1 MTDFKS
7 NLLANFAGLG
17 LPTLLQ
23 LVLVPVYIRLMGIE
37 SYGLIGFYV
46 ILLTMM
52 QVLDLGLGT
61 TMNREMARY
70 STNPDRGEEARDFV
84 RTLELVYWTLGIV
97 GGGIVVAMAPLIAT
111 RWINPGTL
119 PIPVIKTS
127 IVIMGG
133 LVAAQFPITLYQG
146 GLLGLQRQV
155 LLNSVRIVVAFI
167 GNGGAALILWLVSPT
182 ITAFL
187 YWQLAVSSVQALVL
201 AGCLWR
207 SLPTAD
213 RPPRYSSALLRNIWR
228 FAAGIS
234 GITISSL
241 ILGQMDKI
249 ILSKMLSLELF
260 GYYSLAVVVGN
271 GLLILIAPVFNTV
284 FPRLTFLAATGDE
297 DGLRKLYHLASQL
310 MTVAIVPVAMMV
322 SLFAYDI
329 VFLWTGSPETATH
342 VSPIVRIFV
351 IGTALTGMML
361 LPHALQLAHGWTRI
375 GLTIN
380 ILLIITIVPAIVVL
394 TSRYGGIGG
403 AAAWVLLNGVSMM
416 IGVPLTHR
424 RLLKGEAGRWY
435 LTDLMLPA
443 AGALFVVVAGR
454 AVVTGPMNPLV
465 AIGTICLLSVLAMGT
480 ASMVAPLTRAWLLDR
495 TRLLIGRRQE

>member
-23 LVLVPVYIRLMGIE
+23 LALVPVYIRLMGIE

-46 ILLTMM
+46 MLLAMM

-70 STNPDRGEEARDFV
+70 STQSDRGEEARDFV

-97 GGGIVVAMAPLIAT
+97 AGGIVVAVAPLIAT

-133 LVAAQFPITLYQG
+133 LAAVQFPATLYQG

-155 LLNSVRIVVAFI
+155 LLNSVRVAGAFI

-187 YWQLAVSSVQALVL
+187 FWQLAVSSVQAVVL

-207 SLPTAD
+207 SLPSAGRT
-213 RPPRYSSALLRNIWR
+213 PRFSSALLRNVRR

-234 GITISSL
+234 GITVSGL
-241 ILGQMDKI
+241 ILTQMDKV
-249 ILSKMLSLELF
+249 ILSKMLSLEMF

-271 GLLILIAPVFNTV
+271 GLLTLVTPVFNTV
-284 FPRLTFLAATGDE
+284 FPRLSFLVATGDE
-297 DGLRKLYHLASQL
+297 NGLRVLYHLGSQL
-310 MTVAIVPVAMMV
+310 MAVVIVPVALV
-322 SLFAYDI
+322 VAIFAHDI
-329 VFLWTGSPETATH
+329 VLLWTGSLETAMQ
-342 VSPIVRIFV
+342 VSPIVRIIV
-351 IGTALTGMML
+351 IGTALSGMMC
-361 LPHALQLAHGWTRI
+361 LPYALQLAHGWTRLS
-375 GLTIN
+375 LTIN
-380 ILLIITIVPAIVVL
+380 TVLIIALVPAIVFL
-394 TSRYGGIGG
+394 TSRYGATGG
-403 AAAWVLLNGVSMM
+403 AAAWVLLNGVLMM

-435 LTDLMLPA
+435 LTDLMVPA

-454 AVVTGPMNPLV
+454 ALVSGPMTPIIAV
-465 AIGTICLLSVLAMGT
+465 GTISLLSVLGMAAAAMA
-480 ASMVAPLTRAWLLDR
+480 ASQTRAWIIDR
-495 TRLLIGRRQE
+495 TRLAIGRMHG

>member
-23 LVLVPVYIRLMGIE
+23 LALVPVYIRLMGVE

-46 ILLTMM
+46 MLLTMM

-70 STNPDRGEEARDFV
+70 STQPDRGEEARDFV

-97 GGGIVVAMAPLIAT
+97 AGGIIVGMAPLIAT

-119 PIPVIKTS
+119 PIPAIKTS

-133 LVAAQFPITLYQG
+133 LAAVQFPATLYQG

-155 LLNSVRIVVAFI
+155 LLNSVRVAGAFI
-167 GNGGAALILWLVSPT
+167 GNGGAALILWFVSPT

-187 YWQLAVSSVQALVL
+187 CWQLAVSSVQAVVL

-207 SLPTAD
+207 SLPSAD
-213 RPPRYSSALLRNIWR
+213 RTPRFSSALLRNVRR

-234 GITISSL
+234 GITVSGL
-241 ILGQMDKI
+241 ILTQMDKV
-249 ILSKMLSLELF
+249 ILSKMLSLEMF

-271 GLLILIAPVFNTV
+271 GLLILITPVFNTV

-297 DGLRKLYHLASQL
+297 IGLRELYHLGSQL
-310 MTVAIVPVAMMV
+310 MAVVIVPVALVVAM
-322 SLFAYDI
+322 FAHDI
-329 VFLWTGSPETATH
+329 VFLWTGSPETAMQ
-342 VSPIVRIFV
+342 VSPIVRIIV
-351 IGTALTGMML
+351 IGTALYGMMS

-375 GLTIN
+375 GLSIN
-380 ILLIITIVPAIVVL
+380 IALIIITVPAIVAL

-424 RLLKGEAGRWY
+424 RLLKGDAGRWY

-454 AVVTGPMNPLV
+454 AVVPGPMNPLV

-495 TRLLIGRRQE
+495 TRLLIGGRQG

>member
-46 ILLTMM
+46 MLLTMM

-70 STNPDRGEEARDFV
+70 STHTDRGEEVRDFV
-84 RTLELVYWTLGIV
+84 RTLELIYSALGIV
-97 GGGIVVAMAPLIAT
+97 AGGIVIAMAPLIAMK
-111 RWINPGTL
+111 WINPGTL

-127 IVIMGG
+127 IIIMGG
-133 LVAAQFPITLYQG
+133 LVAVQFPITLYQG

-155 LLNSVRIVVAFI
+155 LLNSVRVVGSFI

-187 YWQLAVSSVQALVL
+187 YWQLAVSSVQAVVL

-207 SLPTAD
+207 NLPSGNRT
-213 RPPRYSSALLRNIWR
+213 PRFSSELLRNVRR

-234 GITISSL
+234 GITVSSL
-241 ILGQMDKI
+241 ILSQMDKV
-249 ILSKMLSLELF
+249 ILSKMLSLEMF

-271 GLLILIAPVFNTV
+271 GLFILITPVFNTV
-284 FPRLTFLAATGDE
+284 FPRLTFLATTGDE
-297 DGLRKLYHLASQL
+297 NGLRELYHLGSQL
-310 MTVAIVPVAMMV
+310 MAVVIVPVALVVAM
-322 SLFAYDI
+322 FAHDI
-329 VFLWTGSPETATH
+329 VFLWTGSPETAAH
-342 VSPIVRIFV
+342 VSPIVSIIV
-351 IGTALTGMML
+351 IGTALNGMMS

-375 GLTIN
+375 GLSIN
-380 ILLIITIVPAIVVL
+380 TALIIIIVPAIVVL

-403 AAAWVLLNGVSMM
+403 AAAWIILNGVLMM

-424 RLLKGEAGRWY
+424 RLLKGDAGRWY
-435 LTDLMLPA
+435 LTDLMVPA
-443 AGALFVVVAGR
+443 AAALFVTVSGR
-454 AVVTGPMNPLV
+454 AMVSGPMNPLV

-480 ASMVAPLTRAWLLDR
+480 ASMVAPLTRAWIIDR
-495 TRLLIGRRQE
+495 TRLLIGRRKG

>member
-1 MTDFKS
+1 MSDLKS

-23 LVLVPVYIRLMGIE
+23 LALVPVYIRLMGIE

-46 ILLTMM
+46 MLLTMM

-70 STNPDRGEEARDFV
+70 STQPDRGDESRDFV
-84 RTLELVYWTLGIV
+84 RTLELVYWTLGFIA
-97 GGGIVVAMAPLIAT
+97 GGIVVALAPLIAT

-119 PIPVIKTS
+119 PVPVIKTS
-127 IVIMGG
+127 VVIMGG
-133 LVAAQFPITLYQG
+133 LAAVQFPITLYQG

-155 LLNSVRIVVAFI
+155 LLNSVRVVGAFI

-187 YWQLAVSSVQALVL
+187 CWQLAVSAIQAVVL
-201 AGCLWR
+201 AVCLWR
-207 SLPTAD
+207 SLPSAD
-213 RPPRYSSALLRNIWR
+213 RTPRFSSALLRSVRR

-234 GITISSL
+234 GITVSSL
-241 ILGQMDKI
+241 ILSQMDKV
-249 ILSKMLSLELF
+249 ILSKMLSLEMF

-271 GLLILIAPVFNTV
+271 GLLILITPVFNTV

-297 DGLRKLYHLASQL
+297 NGLRELYHLGSQL
-310 MTVAIVPVAMMV
+310 MAIVIVPVALVV
-322 SLFAYDI
+322 SMFAYDL

-342 VSPIVRIFV
+342 VSPIVRIIV
-351 IGTALTGMML
+351 IGTALNGMMH
-361 LPHALQLAHGWTRI
+361 LPNALQLAYGWTRI

-380 ILLIITIVPAIVVL
+380 TLLIITLVPVIVVL
-394 TSRYGGIGG
+394 TSRYGGTGG
-403 AAAWVLLNGVSMM
+403 AAAWVILNGVSMM

-424 RLLKGEAGRWY
+424 RLLKGEARRWY
-435 LTDLMLPA
+435 LTDLMVPA

-454 AVVTGPMNPLV
+454 ALVSGPMAPLV
-465 AIGTICLLSVLAMGT
+465 AIGTICLLSVVSIAAAAM
-480 ASMVAPLTRAWLLDR
+480 AAPQIRAWLIDR
-495 TRLLIGRRQE
+495 TRLVIGRMQG

>member
-1 MTDFKS
+1 MADFKS

-23 LVLVPVYIRLMGIE
+23 LALVPVYIRLMGIE

-46 ILLTMM
+46 MLLTMM

-70 STNPDRGEEARDFV
+70 STQPDRGEEARDFA

-97 GGGIVVAMAPLIAT
+97 AGGIVVAMAPLIST

-127 IVIMGG
+127 VVIMGG
-133 LVAAQFPITLYQG
+133 LAAVQFPITLYQG
-146 GLLGLQRQV
+146 GLLGLERQV
-155 LLNSVRIVVAFI
+155 LLNSVRVVGAII

-187 YWQLAVSSVQALVL
+187 CWQLIVSSVQAVIL

-207 SLPTAD
+207 SLPSAD
-213 RPPRYSSALLRNIWR
+213 RAPRFSSALLRNVRR

-234 GITISSL
+234 GITVSAL
-241 ILGQMDKI
+241 ILNQMDKV
-249 ILSKMLSLELF
+249 ILSKMLSLEMF

-271 GLLILIAPVFNTV
+271 GLLILVTPVFNTV
-284 FPRLTFLAATGDE
+284 FPRFTFLAATGDE
-297 DGLRKLYHLASQL
+297 NGLRELYHLGSQL
-310 MTVAIVPVAMMV
+310 MTVVIVPVALVV
-322 SLFAYDI
+322 SMFAYDL

-342 VSPIVRIFV
+342 VSPIVRVIV
-351 IGTALTGMML
+351 IGTALSGMMY

-380 ILLIITIVPAIVVL
+380 TLLIITLVPVIVVL
-394 TSRYGGIGG
+394 TSRYGAAGG
-403 AAAWVLLNGVSMM
+403 AAAWVILNGVSMM

-435 LTDLMLPA
+435 LTDLMVPA
-443 AGALFVVVAGR
+443 AAALFVVVVGR
-454 AVVTGPMNPLV
+454 TLVSGPMIPLV
-465 AIGTICLLSVLAMGT
+465 AIGTISLLSVLAMAT
-480 ASMVAPLTRAWLLDR
+480 AAMAAPQTRAWLIDR
-495 TRLLIGRRQE
+495 TRLVIGRMQG